1 MRRIVL
7 KTYFYCTFSVF
18 LLFLGCSTVLTT
30 TGGIRAS
37 LVPTPDERY
46 TIEEDG
52 FVAYDLGGLKISV
65 KAMDDE
71 GLNNLF
77 PEISYK
83 KEASTNPYTYGDWR
97 DPELGYTPNR
107 FTVFIVRV
115 NNRTFPK
122 VNLDPRKVSLTSN
135 RGDQLESY
143 GRDAKD
149 EAAHNFED
157 YYLRIRGAS
166 GVDKARFEERMGIVR
181 QTLFTD
187 GQIFKGDSKEGM
199 LAFDPLH
206 PAVKTLELTLV
217 DFVLEYDANNW
228 PSKTQDFVFKFNLGS
243 LDNIK

>member
-1 MRRIVL
+1 M
-7 KTYFYCTFSVF
+7 
-18 LLFLGCSTVLTT
+18 LTT
-30 TGGIRAS
+30 TGGVRAS
-37 LVPTPDERY
+37 LVPTQDERY

-71 GLNNLF
+71 GLNKLF

-83 KEASTNPYTYGDWR
+83 KEASTNPYTYGDLR

-107 FTVFIVRV
+107 FTVFIVKV

-122 VNLDPRKVSLTSN
+122 VNLDPRKALLTSN

-199 LAFDPLH
+199 LVFDPLH

-243 LDNIK
+243 LNIIK